1 MRHDVDTALAF
12 YSVGNTAVA
21 DVEVD
26 DETDL
31 LAGEEQELCPDCG
44 TELVGFEEDP
54 LTLHCP
60 VCVLSYR

>member
-12 YSVGNTAVA
+12 YSSNIALA

-31 LAGEEQELCPDCG
+31 LAGEEQELCPECG
-44 TELVGFEEDP
+44 TELVGFDQDP
-54 LTLHCP
+54 FALHCP
-60 VCVLSYR
+60 VCDLSYR